1 MRRRRQTSDEPVVEA
16 LTERAQALHD
26 QAAALTAERDA
37 HAAEESVRV
46 EGLRSE
52 VERARVVL
60 SDSSA
65 RAAAEAGRLDRAAMA
80 YSQAADV
87 DQRLSQLQAVVDRL
101 GAEVAAARSEAETLA
116 AWRDRVAAEVLA
128 AADDEQST
136 DPGAAV
142 SARARRVAAQEL
154 AAEAEQRLAQAE
166 HHLVGV
172 QQQHDLAVGAFE
184 KASADRDELV
194 QLASDILDG
203 TEDERL
209 QRQAELDAR
218 REAEVE
224 EHRSREIARTMLGA
238 EYRQALTGAIKESR
252 VPEINGWRFVA
263 PGKRG

>member
-1 MRRRRQTSDEPVVEA
+1 MRRRRTPTEPVTETLA
-16 LTERAQALHD
+16 ERAQGLRD
-26 QAAALTAERDA
+26 QAAAVLAERDA
-37 HAAEESVRV
+37 HAAAEDARV
-46 EGLRSE
+46 ENLRSD
-52 VERARVVL
+52 VERATLVL
-60 SDSSA
+60 RGFST
-65 RAAAEAGRLDRAAMA
+65 RATDEADRLTRAAVALGEAAEA
-80 YSQAADV
+80 

-101 GAEVAAARSEAETLA
+101 GAEVAAARSETEMLA

-166 HHLVGV
+166 HHLVDV

-218 REAEVE
+218 RAAEVQ
-224 EHRSREIARTMLGA
+224 EHRSRAIARTMLGA
-238 EYRQALTGAIKESR
+238 EYRQALTGTIEESR

-263 PGKRG
+263 PGRKV